1 MTNSTKILIGTAI
14 AGAIGYVSYL
24 HFRICKL
31 SSMLDVAVDKLSED
45 MDISISDDLLEQA
58 TQRAIN
64 REVKYISNRI
74 GDEAYSEIK
83 YQVKNSVNDI
93 SDDIKKSVAA
103 EIANQVKRVNTSDM
117 EREVIRQAKTAV
129 AEKFDSKLNGLLE
142 EFNDNLNNIQK
153 IYSSIA
159 KSMSK
164 D

>member
-1 MTNSTKILIGTAI
+1 
-14 AGAIGYVSYL
+14 
-24 HFRICKL
+24 
-31 SSMLDVAVDKLSED
+31 MLDVAVDKLSED

-64 REVKYISNRI
+64 REVKYKPI

-117 EREVIRQAKTAV
+117 EREVISQAKTAV

-142 EFNDNLNNIQK
+142 EFNDNLNNIQR